1 MVKNMYY
8 LLVNRFILVCHLM
21 DCFLSLFFSGPSNPE
36 ILKKKNKNVE
46 GGFDETPVVRVKQCG
61 DLVKRY
67 VARQNVTKPTGILHF
82 EITAF
87 SYFFDRTTEVG
98 LVGW

>member
-1 MVKNMYY
+1 M
-8 LLVNRFILVCHLM
+8 FCHLIVG
-21 DCFLSLFFSGPSNPE
+21 FSVHFFSGPSNPE

-67 VARQNVTKPTGILHF
+67 VAHQNVTKPAGILNF

-98 LVGW
+98 LVGQ